1 VVRPDAAK
9 SPVPSGAGEI
19 YVRADGRPRR
29 KRSSGQSPC
38 PTAGGVAL
46 RKPELAALFY
56 KVNQGTDLRRIFDL
70 RYLLSE
76 KNMLI
81 DCLAHC

>member
-1 VVRPDAAK
+1 MQRNLRFQAALAKSMSVRTDVHAGSVRP
-9 SPVPSGAGEI
+9 G
-19 YVRADGRPRR
+19 RA
-29 KRSSGQSPC
+29 PC